1 MALQLLP
8 ALNIQLCMLLCVC
21 VSEGESVCVCAVK
34 CTKWKC

>member
-8 ALNIQLCMLLCVC
+8 ALNIQLCMLLFVCVC
-21 VSEGESVCVCAVK
+21 VCVCAVK